1 MQVKKAGGKVFGANL
16 TAAEK
21 KALDMEMKRYFAEY
35 DRKNI
40 QEVDAVVLWVLHEQ
54 FGFGPERL
62 KRFFDNFNSSIKDLL
77 ARYEM
82 DNSEDVW
89 MCTYKLKE
97 IGVDI
102 EKWYKE
108 DSTISCSNSAKLR

>member
-21 KALDMEMKRYFAEY
+21 KALDIEMRRYFAEY

-40 QEVDAVVLWVLHEQ
+40 QEVDAIVLWVLHEK
-54 FGFGPERL
+54 FGFGPARL
-62 KRFFDNFNSSIKDLL
+62 RRFFDIFNSSVKELID
-77 ARYEM
+77 RYEM
-82 DNSEDVW
+82 EKTEDAW
-89 MCTYKLKE
+89 LCTYKLKE

-108 DSTISCSNSAKLR
+108 NGV

>member
-1 MQVKKAGGKVFGANL
+1 MRVKKAGGRVYGADL

-21 KALDMEMKRYFAEY
+21 KALDIELKRYFAEY
-35 DRKNI
+35 DYKNI
-40 QEVDAVVLWVLHEQ
+40 KEIDAIVLWVLHEQ

-62 KRFFDNFNSSIKDLL
+62 KRFFDNFNSSVKELL
-77 ARYEM
+77 DRYEL
-82 DNSEDVW
+82 DESEDAW

-97 IGVDI
+97 IGVDV

-108 DSTISCSNSAKLR
+108 SEDNFNMK